1 MLQTIPSL
9 VAPTFLVMIVYLLSV
24 LAMSLRLSL
33 VYRRDPARVG
43 RPRFMAEWARG
54 SLLPRMPSMIDSM
67 GFLFSRRHRDF
78 SDPML
83 STLVWTVRLLLP
95 AALSMM
101 VLLVIQSA
109 GSAA

>member
-1 MLQTIPSL
+1 MLQTLPSL
-9 VAPTFLVMIVYLLSV
+9 VAPTFLVMIAYLLSV
-24 LAMSLRLSL
+24 AAISLRLNL
-33 VYRRDPARVG
+33 LYRRDPARVG
-43 RPRFMAEWARG
+43 RPRFMAEWVRG
-54 SLLPRMPSMIDSM
+54 SFLPRLPNMIDST
-67 GFLFSRRHRDF
+67 GFLLSGRHRDF